1 MISMAVTARD
11 RNLTTVQQA
20 LGLRSVFPD
29 ARLRLM
35 PGRLSWTGQ
44 LQPNDLSRMYTV
56 QITYT
61 RGRYPAVWVL
71 APELAPNKN
80 GFLPHTYDN
89 GTLCL
94 HDAGQWNATML
105 IVDTIVPWAA
115 EWLLH
120 YEVWLATG
128 EWSGDGDAGAPLGP
142 LRRTAGT
149 MTPPNV
155 IFQPAPSTPRRH
167 DAGPRTMRPA
177 RLDTMTRT

>member
-1 MISMAVTARD
+1 MATTARD
-11 RNLTTVQQA
+11 SRLTMAQQA

-29 ARLRLM
+29 TRLTLK
-35 PGRLSWTGQ
+35 PGWLSWTGR
-44 LQPNDLSRMYTV
+44 LQPCDLSRIYTV
-56 QITYT
+56 RITYT
-61 RGRYPAVWVL
+61 RGRYPAVRVL
-71 APELAPNKN
+71 APELKGTEN

-128 EWSGDGDAGAPLGP
+128 KWSGDPDPHIPLQDHYDD
-142 LRRTAGT
+142 LA
-149 MTPPNV
+149 
-155 IFQPAPSTPRRH
+155 A
-167 DAGPRTMRPA
+167 
-177 RLDTMTRT
+177 L